1 MRGLSQT
8 AHLLIQDEAGS
19 SAKCMLVSSIPV
31 SVPALPSLLCDL
43 QHLPF
48 LSSQTPVSSHM
59 ERSLTLTDKSHL
71 LGFVPTQ
78 LHHAALWQSGDYQ
91 VCVCVSTPVTS
102 RGTELVTQTL
112 PSPTVSCALGK
123 RAKPI
128 PRAKP
133 SGTLC
138 TWILLKKS
146 HPGQLVPGRAPR
158 VERRRKRQRSVW
170 QGSCLYA
177 ECVHGFAL
185 LGRQTASVWL
195 LLV

>member
-71 LGFVPTQ
+71 LGFVPAQ

-91 VCVCVSTPVTS
+91 VCVCQHPCHIKGDRAGDPNTAEPHC
-102 RGTELVTQTL
+102 EL
-112 PSPTVSCALGK
+112 C
-123 RAKPI
+123 
-128 PRAKP
+128 
-133 SGTLC
+133 
-138 TWILLKKS
+138 
-146 HPGQLVPGRAPR
+146 PGQEGQAHSQSQALRYTLYLDSSQEESSWAAGA
-158 VERRRKRQRSVW
+158 RQSPKGGEEEEEAAQCLAGVLSV
-170 QGSCLYA
+170 C
-177 ECVHGFAL
+177 
-185 LGRQTASVWL
+185 
-195 LLV
+195 